1 MNTETQSMGEL
12 QNAQRDE
19 KRRHATEMERI
30 ETELARI
37 KFQREHG
44 AVTGRNA
51 LAAWLK
57 SPDATGGNLDGTAAR
72 THRAFAPLAAGL
84 VEAAEYCEHTR
95 TRVKRDEIPAALL
108 LIEAAETALARL
120 REEFTRYAVP
130 VEAALVEAQ

>member
-1 MNTETQSMGEL
+1 MTEETHNTVEL
-12 QNAQRDE
+12 QNAQRAE

-37 KFQREHG
+37 EFEREHG

-51 LAAWLK
+51 LAAWCK
-57 SPDATGGNLDGTAAR
+57 SLDAKGATMDGTAAR

-95 TRVKRDEIPAALL
+95 TRVKRDEIPAAML
-108 LIEAAETALARL
+108 LIEASETALARL
-120 REEFTRYAVP
+120 RAEFTRYAGP
-130 VEAALVEAQ
+130 VEAEAAAQ